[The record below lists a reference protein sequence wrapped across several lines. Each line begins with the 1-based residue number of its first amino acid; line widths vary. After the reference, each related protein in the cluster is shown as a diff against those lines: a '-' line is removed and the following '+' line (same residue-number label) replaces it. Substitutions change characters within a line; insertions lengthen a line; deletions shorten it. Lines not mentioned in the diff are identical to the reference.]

1 MMNYDDDEF
10 LITYRL
16 VDGTYLIAEEV
27 DINEENCV
35 IYVSN
40 PLELLRSSEG
50 CKLIP
55 WVIGDD
61 DMCVELNANN
71 IIARSETTKL
81 ISEYYYK
88 YIAYD
93 NIMKA
98 MYNKEDDNDND
109 QVDNLDSLDKFFS
122 KLEKPN
128 RLDYN

>member
-1 MMNYDDDEF
+1 
-10 LITYRL
+10 
-16 VDGTYLIAEEV
+16 
-27 DINEENCV
+27 
-35 IYVSN
+35 
-40 PLELLRSSEG
+40 
-50 CKLIP
+50 
-55 WVIGDD
+55 
-61 DMCVELNANN
+61 MCVELNANN

-109 QVDNLDSLDKFFS
+109 QVDNLDSLDSFFS